1 MPLRLERR
9 IEYRIPTAPKKA
21 PKAHVQMIFAS
32 AFMATATM
40 PATNQL
46 IVPIATRV
54 TTRRIFDSMR
64 EE

>member
-9 IEYRIPTAPKKA
+9 IEYRIPSTPNTAPN
-21 PKAHVQMIFAS
+21 AHVQMILAS
-32 AFMATATM
+32 AFIATATT
-40 PATNQL
+40 PATSQQ
-46 IVPIATRV
+46 IVPIATKV